1 MTVKLYGDERIDQ
14 LMRYNM
20 EIIQSKSVFSFSID
34 ALLLDHFS
42 YTPSHSRAKIVDL
55 CSGNGVLPLT
65 LSQKSKSKIIGLEL
79 QPRLVDMARR
89 SVELNGLSEQI
100 EIVQADLTDAFDYIP
115 KDFVDVITCNPPYF
129 EWSETSRKN
138 PNEHLAVARHEIHT
152 TLEEVI
158 RITSGLL
165 KMNGRA
171 FFVYRPNRLIE
182 MIDLFRACHLMP
194 KKLQFVYPKK
204 DSESNMILVEV
215 IKHGKKSGLK
225 ILPPLYLHDENGDYL
240 PEIKEIIYGKV

>member
-1 MTVKLYGDERIDQ
+1 MSVKLHGDERIDQ
-14 LMRYNM
+14 LMRYNL

-42 YTPSHSRAKIVDL
+42 YTPSHSRARIVDL

-65 LSQKSKSKIIGLEL
+65 LSQKSQSKIIGLEL

-100 EIVQADLTDAFDYIP
+100 EIIEADLADAFDYIP
-115 KDFVDVITCNPPYF
+115 KDSVDVITCNPPYF

-171 FFVYRPNRLIE
+171 FFVYRPHRLIE

-194 KKLQFVYPKK
+194 KKIQFVYPKK

-225 ILPPLYLHDENGDYL
+225 ILPPLYLHDENGEYL
-240 PEIKEIIYGKV
+240 PEIKGIIYGKV

>member
-89 SVELNGLSEQI
+89 SVEMNGLSEQI
-100 EIVQADLTDAFDYIP
+100 EIVQADLADAFDYIP
-115 KDFVDVITCNPPYF
+115 KDSVDVITCNPPYF

-225 ILPPLYLHDENGDYL
+225 ILPPLYLHDEKGDYL
-240 PEIKEIIYGKV
+240 PEIKEIFYGKL